1 MQKVFYIIYIL
12 MHAIKE
18 MEVPLV
24 NYNEYYFGHFPYF
37 FIRYVIY
44 AILHL

>member
-37 FIRYVIY
+37 FRYVIY